1 MTQGRREDKCLSA
14 RAGKKHARV
23 ALKGAARERGPF
35 HYADVLMGASVSSCL
50 SFVCF

>member
-1 MTQGRREDKCLSA
+1 MPVCPRREKSA
-14 RAGKKHARV
+14 PV

-50 SFVCF
+50 SFVCY

>member
-14 RAGKKHARV
+14 RAGKKRAPV